1 MGVLFKTALVG
12 GFQKEEVIE
21 YIEKLKNDWA
31 EEERRLQEELRQ
43 TREEEKRAWQQQ
55 EEKKEENLRLEE
67 ELSQAR
73 EQIRTLEEEKEQAC
87 RQAEQARQRAE
98 TLRREYGELKEYI
111 ADIEISAYKRAREVQ
126 EEASRHAQEVTQ
138 TIKDAGAVMTPVAEE
153 AREKVVMAEEAFSGF
168 KARIASITGE
178 IDELVRAMNEIEQR
192 SRHTLSAPPPEEPKA
207 PIQARPAAPKKS
219 DSQPQPAGTRL
230 RSIQE
235 ILDRVKNIG
244 EKM

>member
-1 MGVLFKTALVG
+1 M
-12 GFQKEEVIE
+12 
-21 YIEKLKNDWA
+21 
-31 EEERRLQEELRQ
+31 
-43 TREEEKRAWQQQ
+43 
-55 EEKKEENLRLEE
+55 
-67 ELSQAR
+67 
-73 EQIRTLEEEKEQAC
+73 
-87 RQAEQARQRAE
+87 
-98 TLRREYGELKEYI
+98 
-111 ADIEISAYKRAREVQ
+111 Q

-207 PIQARPAAPKKS
+207 PIQARSAAPKKS